1 MTKPLPDWQLYER
14 LVAKLMLQQLST
26 SYCVTPN
33 ANVLG
38 SISGI
43 KRQIDVLIDYRFNT
57 ENHNRIIID
66 AKKRARK
73 VDIKDVET
81 FKGLMEDVGA
91 AHGYLVSTVGY
102 TKAAIKR
109 AQELISLKILPIEHL
124 ESFDLSDW
132 PKCKKPSCSDGHI
145 FWDGFPGFSLDLVAI
160 ANQSRLLVNRVH
172 YVGKCEKCNLF
183 HIKCI
188 ECEEILSIPE
198 SDNKDCGHQCSCRP
212 PWFWLASIEEDEKGN
227 KSAELHCI
235 FSSEKIITVSRKS
248 L

>member
-1 MTKPLPDWQLYER
+1 MDKIPPSWQLYER
-14 LVAKLMLQQLST
+14 LVAKLIAQQLST

-33 ANVLG
+33 ANIQG

-81 FKGLMEDVGA
+81 FKGLMEDVEA
-91 AHGYLVSTVGY
+91 AHGYLVSTTGY

-124 ESFDLSDW
+124 DSFDLADW
-132 PKCKKPSCSDGHI
+132 PKCISTSCSEGRI
-145 FWDGFPGFSLDLVAI
+145 FWDGFPCFDLTLASVAKKETLKV
-160 ANQSRLLVNRVH
+160 SRVH
-172 YVGKCEKCNLF
+172 YVGKCETCNSY
-183 HIKCI
+183 HVKCI
-188 ECEEILSIPE
+188 ECNDILRIPTD
-198 SDNKDCGHQCSCRP
+198 DNEDIGSQCRCRL
-212 PWFWLASIEEDEKGN
+212 PWFWLESIEEDEHGKQ
-227 KSAELHCI
+227 SAELHCI
-235 FSSEKIITVSRKS
+235 SSQKIETVSRRS